1 MKEDPENKDLIEEE
15 EDDQVWKSVALEHAT
30 PKEML
35 LNTRCKPNEV
45 SGLLAF
51 HAICREPEVRPSLGI
66 EHMLRWQLSV
76 LEIMNKNSA
85 PKGDIPVIIDPGV
98 GTDDPECPIP
108 GLDKLYFSLSERF
121 LHVVYD
127 LREDQARLL

>member
-1 MKEDPENKDLIEEE
+1 
-15 EDDQVWKSVALEHAT
+15 
-30 PKEML
+30 
-35 LNTRCKPNEV
+35 
-45 SGLLAF
+45 
-51 HAICREPEVRPSLGI
+51 
-66 EHMLRWQLSV
+66 MLRWQLSV

-127 LREDQARLL
+127 PKGGSGKTALIKAAVYSDPKRFFAIQTIPQSRDFATIIQER